1 MNTRLQLSLIML
13 NRLVDWF
20 IPAELA
26 ADREAR
32 KQARMFLISHLFGPF
47 MGNTVPGAL
56 YLLDPT
62 PGYPVA
68 VLAASITA
76 FWAFPFVLRTVGR
89 YNLLVLL
96 SVENLIFCILWS
108 CYFYG
113 GVGSPT
119 LPWVLTIPLLAFFY
133 LGPNPSLRL
142 IVLALFAA
150 NFAAFAALDILGDP
164 PANDMAQASVQG
176 LGIVSTVAASLYV
189 TMMAFYYAKILAS
202 GAELEN
208 EMKRHLATATE
219 LRRAAA
225 DAERA
230 GAAKAEFL
238 AKMSHELRTP
248 LNAVIGYSQMLLEDA
263 DAEGDKQSA
272 ADLEKIHAAG
282 HHLLRLVNE
291 VLDLSKIEA
300 GKMELFAEDIDIGAL
315 ISDVVES
322 FRTAARGSGNELSL
336 IMDAPL
342 GRIRCDAKKVQQ
354 ALAQIVDNAVKF
366 TENGRVTVT
375 AARASGLHGEQIAI
389 AVRDTGIGI
398 AQSAI
403 PNLFE
408 KFTGGDDTTSS
419 KYGGTGLGLALSLK
433 LCRLMGGDI
442 AVESQVGAGSCFTMT
457 LPTVLE
463 GHAPVVDA
471 AEEGVQALVAL
482 AQQNLGASTPSTPL
496 TDAA

>member
-1 MNTRLQLSLIML
+1 
-13 NRLVDWF
+13 
-20 IPAELA
+20 
-26 ADREAR
+26 
-32 KQARMFLISHLFGPF
+32 
-47 MGNTVPGAL
+47 
-56 YLLDPT
+56 
-62 PGYPVA
+62 
-68 VLAASITA
+68 
-76 FWAFPFVLRTVGR
+76 
-89 YNLLVLL
+89 
-96 SVENLIFCILWS
+96 
-108 CYFYG
+108 
-113 GVGSPT
+113 
-119 LPWVLTIPLLAFFY
+119 
-133 LGPNPSLRL
+133 
-142 IVLALFAA
+142 VLALFAA
-150 NFAAFAALDILGDP
+150 NFAVFAALEILFDP
-164 PANDMAQASVQG
+164 PMNDMPSASVQG

-225 DAERA
+225 ESERA

-300 GKMELFAEDIDIGAL
+300 GKMELFAEDVEIGSL
-315 ISDVVES
+315 ICDVVDS
-322 FRTAARGSGNELSL
+322 FRTAAQANGNELSL
-336 IMDAPL
+336 TLEGKL
-342 GRIRCDAKKVQQ
+342 GSVRCDAKKVQQ
-354 ALAQIVDNAVKF
+354 AIAQIVDNAVKF

-375 AARASGLHGEQIAI
+375 VARTSGERGEQIVI

-408 KFTGGDDTTSS
+408 KFSGGDDTTST

-442 AVESQVGAGSCFTMT
+442 AVASEVGAGSCFTIT
-457 LPTVLE
+457 LPTLL
-463 GHAPVVDA
+463 ATSLPVVEA

-482 AQQNLGASTPSTPL
+482 AQQNPGAPTPNVPL